1 MTEDLKQKEIRLKK
15 ELAKVRSQ
23 NAADGRKATVSRDY
37 SVGGLPPD
45 TSHKPI
51 NSSNDVP
58 DVVLLPKNRRG
69 KGENIPFWC
78 GNMAWKATH
87 LFY

>member
-1 MTEDLKQKEIRLKK
+1 MLIQELKGELVDMTEDLKQKEMRLKK
-15 ELAKVRSQ
+15 ELAKIRSQ
-23 NAADGRKATVSRDY
+23 NAADSRKATPSRDF

-58 DVVLLPKNRRG
+58 DVVLLPKHKRG
-69 KGENIPFWC
+69 KKENIPF
-78 GNMAWKATH
+78 
-87 LFY
+87 